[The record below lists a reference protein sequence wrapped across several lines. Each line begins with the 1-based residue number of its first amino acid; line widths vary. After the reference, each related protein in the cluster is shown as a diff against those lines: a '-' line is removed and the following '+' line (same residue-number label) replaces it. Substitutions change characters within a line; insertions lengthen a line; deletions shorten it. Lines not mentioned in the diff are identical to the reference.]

1 MFLALLL
8 QMAKANNIDM
18 NSASENEEQ
27 LLMSDGPN
35 SPAHPQHQRTPPPEN
50 EGRHC
55 RVQRMNR
62 REKEDRGMARN
73 R

>member
-1 MFLALLL
+1 MT
-8 QMAKANNIDM
+8 KANNINM

-35 SPAHPQHQRTPPPEN
+35 SPAHPQHERTPPPPEN
-50 EGRHC
+50 EGRHS
-55 RVQRMNR
+55 RERRMNR
-62 REKEDRGMARN
+62 RKKEDREMARN